1 MRFAGWGW
9 GVVALLAELLRREVP
24 VVVVSS
30 VPRWFFEESL
40 KGLDYISTQ
49 VTAHVSCVGEFAP
62 RRFCLTTIA

>member
-1 MRFAGWGW
+1 MDTFCWMG

-40 KGLDYISTQ
+40 EGLDYISTQ
-49 VTAHVSCVGEFAP
+49 VRHCRSPLG
-62 RRFCLTTIA
+62 R